1 MHTRNV
7 KVESSPPA
15 PSAIHRSELPRL
27 DLLRSFEAAARH
39 LSFTLAAHELALTQS
54 AVSRQIQQMEE
65 GLGVALFERQ
75 HRSLALT
82 DAGKVMNRAV
92 IDCLERL
99 RDATASVRSTT
110 RLRQVSVTTTPG
122 FASLW
127 LIPRLARF
135 SANHPQVDVRMS
147 ATLDLL
153 DMERSQLDVAVR
165 FCPTGEGQGQPLFEE
180 TVLPVCAPQLL
191 QDRARPLR
199 TPADLEHHTL
209 LAMEP
214 PQDTAPTADWA
225 PWLEIMGLPELRTKN
240 TMRLANYSDAVA
252 AALAGH
258 GVVIGR
264 LPLIADLMR
273 EGRLVAP
280 FKGAGASRRAYFVI
294 ASPRAAHNPDAQD
307 FMRWLRAEAELMA
320 GNGVVPALALVKPSA
335 SGRRSGA
342 SVPRRPV

>member
-1 MHTRNV
+1 MHTKNV
-7 KVESSPPA
+7 KVESSSPA
-15 PSAIHRSELPRL
+15 QSPIHRSELPRL

-39 LSFTLAAHELALTQS
+39 LSFTLAANELALTQS

-65 GLGVALFERQ
+65 GLGVALFERR

-99 RDATASVRSTT
+99 RDATASVRAAT

-153 DMERSQLDVAVR
+153 DIERSQLDVAVR
-165 FCPTGEGQGQPLFEE
+165 FCPTGEGDGQPLFEE

-191 QDRARPLR
+191 RDRGKPLK
-199 TPADLEHHTL
+199 TPADLVHHTL
-209 LAMEP
+209 LTMET
-214 PQDTAPTADWA
+214 PQDMAPTADWA
-225 PWLEIMGLPELRTKN
+225 PWLEIMGLSEMRTKN
-240 TMRLANYSDAVA
+240 TMRLTHYGDAVA
-252 AALAGH
+252 AALAGQ

-294 ASPRAAHNPDAQD
+294 AAPRAAHNPDAQD
-307 FMRWLRAEAELMA
+307 FMRWLRAEAEAMA
-320 GNGVVPALALVKPSA
+320 ASALAPVLRAASARRSA
-335 SGRRSGA
+335 SSARRQPA
-342 SVPRRPV
+342 

>member
-1 MHTRNV
+1 MHPRNV
-7 KVESSPPA
+7 KVESPLSVQ
-15 PSAIHRSELPRL
+15 SGIHRSELPRL

-39 LSFTLAAHELALTQS
+39 LSFTLAANELALTQS

-92 IDCLERL
+92 TDFLERL
-99 RDATASVRSTT
+99 RDATASVRATT

-191 QDRARPLR
+191 RDRTKPLK

-209 LAMEP
+209 LTMET
-214 PQDTAPTADWA
+214 PQDMAPTAEWA
-225 PWLEIMGLPELRTKN
+225 PWLEIMGVAEMRTKN
-240 TMRLANYSDAVA
+240 TMRFTHYGDSIA
-252 AALAGH
+252 AAMAGH

-264 LPLIADLMR
+264 LPLIADLLR

-294 ASPRAAHNPDAQD
+294 ASSRAANNPDAQD

-320 GNGVVPALALVKPSA
+320 ASA
-335 SGRRSGA
+335 SA
-342 SVPRRPV
+342 PVR